1 MMSDGPRC
9 SVPNCRKSAT
19 HQVVAPWSDGV
30 VADFRGYGYSCPGH
44 AGAVIASAQLR
55 LRRSSLLPGE
65 SIGEIAVYLREDAPV
80 VLLQPH

>member
-1 MMSDGPRC
+1 MPDCPK
-9 SVPNCRKSAT
+9 PAT

-30 VADFRGYGYSCPGH
+30 SADFRVYGNSCFEH

-65 SIGEIAVYLREDAPV
+65 SIGEVTARRREDAPV